1 MSGTEPGRTGL
12 EDKAFAFIRV
22 APRPSKP
29 REGGLTIVADRGYG
43 MNRIADLIETAGDHV
58 DWVKFAIGA
67 WRVLDEALLRRKIE
81 TLHAAGI
88 KVFMAG
94 DCSEA
99 AYLQGVS
106 ERFYKTVR
114 DLGAD
119 GVEVSS
125 AQVLMPTAD
134 KLRLIETATAAGLAV
149 VAEAGR
155 KGSDPRPSL
164 HGGIIKEIATLRQAG
179 PWRVLVQ
186 AEGITEGVD
195 EPRLDLVREVVA
207 TYGVETLI
215 FQAKD
220 TSTQEFY
227 VRSFGNGVSLDIED
241 DQAVG
246 LELLRRG
253 IRKSALAG
261 KTLAGDGPTAAASRE

>member
-1 MSGTEPGRTGL
+1 LNIHL
-12 EDKAFAFIRV
+12 EEMAFPFIAV
-22 APRPSKP
+22 APRSTKP
-29 REGGLTIVADRGYG
+29 RESGLTIVADRGYG
-43 MNRIADLIETAGDHV
+43 IRRIADLIETAAAHV

-67 WRVLDEALLRRKIE
+67 WRVLPADLLRRKIDM
-81 TLHAAGI
+81 LHAAEI
-88 KVFMAG
+88 RVFLAG
-94 DCSEA
+94 DASEA

-106 ERFYKTVR
+106 EHYFRAAR
-114 DLGAD
+114 ELGAD

-125 AQVLMPTAD
+125 AQVLMPTEH
-134 KLRLIETATAAGLAV
+134 KLRLIEAAQRVGLLV

-155 KGSDPRPSL
+155 KGTDPRPSM
-164 HGGIIKEIATLRQAG
+164 HGGIIKEIEILQAAA

-195 EPRLDLVREVVA
+195 PPRIDLISEIVGTFDIA
-207 TYGVETLI
+207 ALI

-220 TSTQEFY
+220 SATQEMY
-227 VRSFGNGVSLDIED
+227 VRRFGPEVSLDVED
-241 DQAVG
+241 DQAVA

-261 KTLAGDGPTAAASRE
+261 LSIQEAAGE

>member
-1 MSGTEPGRTGL
+1 MSGREPEGGTLG
-12 EDKAFAFIRV
+12 DKAFAFIRV

-29 REGGLTIVADRGYG
+29 RDTGLTIVADRGYG
-43 MNRIADLIETAGDHV
+43 MNRIADLIETAGSHV

-67 WRVLDEALLRRKIE
+67 WRVLDEALLRRKIDV
-81 TLHAAGI
+81 LQSAGI

-106 ERFYKTVR
+106 ERFYNTVR

-125 AQVLMPTAD
+125 AQVLMPTDD
-134 KLRLIETATAAGLAV
+134 KLRLIEMADAAGLSV

-164 HGGIIKEIATLRQAG
+164 HGGIVKEIATLRQAG

-195 EPRLDLVREVVA
+195 EPRLDLVREIVA
-207 TYGVETLI
+207 AYGVETLI

-220 TSTQEFY
+220 TPTQEFY

-253 IRKSALAG
+253 IRKGALAG
-261 KTLAGDGPTAAASRE
+261 RSLATEPPRSGETS